1 MNIGFGTFETPL
13 GDMTV
18 ATLENEAIC
27 LLDFS
32 DGQDRSDALLKQ
44 RFGSF
49 GREERQNPQN
59 IRERMAAYFG
69 GDTARTA
76 FDGLHLD
83 TRGTTFQQAVWKML
97 REIPY
102 GETISYSELA
112 RRAGSPR
119 AVRAVGTANGR
130 NPIAIVI
137 PCHRV
142 IAKNGTL
149 AGYAGGMDRKQKL
162 LTLEGSR

>member
-1 MNIGFGTFETPL
+1 MKLYFDTFATPL

-18 ATLENEAIC
+18 AAMESGAIC
-27 LLDFS
+27 LLDFC
-32 DGQDRSDALLKQ
+32 DGQERSEALLKR

-49 GREERQNPQN
+49 DRMERENPQG
-59 IRERMAAYFG
+59 IRDRMANYFT

-76 FDGLHLD
+76 FEGLHLD
-83 TRGTTFQQAVWKML
+83 IHGTPFQNTVWKVL
-97 REIPY
+97 GEIPY

-112 RRAGSPR
+112 RRATSPK
-119 AVRAVGTANGR
+119 AVRAVGSANGQ
-130 NPIAIVI
+130 NPVSIVI

-149 AGYAGGMDRKQKL
+149 AGYAGGMERKQKL
-162 LTLEGSR
+162 LALEGSL